1 MSTETIALF
10 APGSS
15 DWIVTIQSKDGR
27 RITRRISP
35 GKIDEEAAVKCAL
48 NASEITLANLDFYMA
63 RRADD
68 RSLVT
73 NGDEFLAALRAKR
86 R

>member
-1 MSTETIALF
+1 MSAETIALF
-10 APGSS
+10 SPGSS
-15 DWIVTIQSKDGR
+15 DWIVTLQTKDGR

-35 GKIDEEAAVKCAL
+35 GKIDEETAVRSAL
-48 NASEITLANLDFYMA
+48 NASALRLVELDYYMA

-68 RSLVT
+68 RSLVA
-73 NGDEFLAALRAKR
+73 NGEEFLAALRAKR

>member
-1 MSTETIALF
+1 MISETISLF
-10 APGSS
+10 SPSSS
-15 DWIVTIQSKDGR
+15 DWIVTIQTKDGR
-27 RITRRISP
+27 RITRRVSP
-35 GKIDEEAAVKCAL
+35 SRIDEETAVRSAL
-48 NASEITLANLDFYMA
+48 NASGVMLVDLDYYMA

-68 RSLVT
+68 RSIVT